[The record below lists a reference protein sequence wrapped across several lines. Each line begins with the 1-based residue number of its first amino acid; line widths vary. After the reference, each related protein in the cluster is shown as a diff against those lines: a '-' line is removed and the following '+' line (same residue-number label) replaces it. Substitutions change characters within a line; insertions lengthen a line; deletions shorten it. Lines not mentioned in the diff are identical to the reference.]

1 MIRRDTAR
9 NIITDLIRSCHPDEP
24 VLILCVTAND
34 LKQRLADEHPGQDC
48 AEPGDDAIIA
58 AMETVVRSMC
68 RADEDSSLEDRIIDA
83 MPTSGC
89 DCCDRTLPTEQV
101 SSGTI
106 NGDTLSICDECRKE
120 AEDQRAEDERVYF
133 RGLGL

>member
-9 NIITDLIRSCHPDEP
+9 NIITDLTRSCHPDEP

-83 MPTSGC
+83 MPTSDC
-89 DCCDRTLPTEQV
+89 DCPHCGRDLDPGE
-101 SSGTI
+101 SLC
-106 NGDTLSICDECRKE
+106 GDSDCPRHDEEIKP
-120 AEDQRAEDERVYF
+120 
-133 RGLGL
+133 